1 MTAIIETALVD
12 GTDLADFGV
21 VEDLGGLYATGS
33 RRGSNYTVPGR
44 DGEIYVPKPRG
55 AYGVGIGLVLYAV
68 DPDTGAE
75 LDDDDAR
82 TRRFNQAWLDL
93 VDLCDPDAGPVV
105 LTRRLSLPGGLTI
118 DQSCSAEISGGM
130 SPSLLNLV
138 AGRVVLPFTNLDGTW
153 SAGTSS

>member
-21 VEDLGGLYATGS
+21 IEDLGGLYATGG
-33 RRGSNYTVPGR
+33 RRGSNYVVPGR
-44 DGEIYVPKPRG
+44 DGEIHVPKPRG
-55 AYGVGIGLVLYAV
+55 SYAVSIGLTLYAV

-75 LDDDDAR
+75 LADDDAR

-93 VDLCDPDAGPVV
+93 VALCDPADGLVV
-105 LTRRLSLPGGLTI
+105 LTRRLSLPGGVTL
-118 DQSCSAEISGGM
+118 DQTCSAEITGGM

-138 AGRVVLPFTNLDGTW
+138 AGRVVLPFTNLDGSW